1 MSLTI
6 ALAGNPNCGKTTMFN
21 RLTGANQ
28 RVGNWPGVTI
38 DRKVGK
44 IRKMDGAELVDLPG
58 IYSLSPYSPE
68 EIVSRDFIINDKPDA
83 ILNIVDATNLDRNL
97 FLTLQLLE
105 LNVPMIVAL
114 NMVDVANKVGDE
126 IDTNKLSK
134 ELGCPVVSVSALKGT
149 NIDQMI
155 DVLKNTA
162 ENKKLPEGLR
172 YSAEIE
178 KAISAAE
185 AALEGKVPEDK
196 KRWYAMKLIESD
208 EKVMES
214 FSAERDEIS
223 AAIDELEKALDDDAD
238 ACMADARYSK
248 ITEITGSCVK
258 KAKRDE
264 RGTMSDKVDRIVT
277 NRILGIPIFI
287 GIMALVFGIAIGF
300 DTFGLTDI
308 PGLGTYC
315 TDWLNDFIGGPVTEA
330 AQSWCDANVESEILS
345 SLFVDGII
353 AGVGAV
359 IGFLPQMLILF
370 LCMTILEDIGYMARV
385 AFVMDRVFRYFGL
398 SGKSFIPALIGTG
411 CGVPGILAS
420 RTIESPRD
428 RRITAMTV
436 TFMPCGAKLPV
447 IAMIA
452 GAIFGQSGSL
462 ALFCYFMGIVSI
474 LISGIILKKFKA
486 LAGQPAPFIMELP
499 PYHIPSPFNV
509 IKGTL
514 DRGWAFVK
522 KAATLITLS
531 CIIIWILCS
540 FDTSFNWIGSNTTEG
555 SILEAIGE
563 AIYWIFLPLGWGDNW
578 ELTVSSI
585 TGLLAKENMVGT
597 LGVLL
602 GEEVGEEG
610 EEIWDILAGMLNN
623 ASAIS
628 FLMFNMLCAPC
639 FAAIGALHRELGTWR
654 DTGIAVIYQCVYA
667 YLIALVL
674 YGIASLVYGISI
686 SPLVLVATVIVIA
699 LFAYLLVAKDPF
711 KQLDQIMEEK
721 A

>member
-370 LCMTILEDIGYMARV
+370 LCMIILEDIGYMARV